1 MWLLA
6 SSYYKQAI
14 VFLIEKWKPLLDR
27 SWYAGAVLMDVS
39 EAFDTIKH
47 DLLTLLTPRIPES
60 YIKIKINLN
69 FHFHIS

>member
-1 MWLLA
+1 
-6 SSYYKQAI
+6 
-14 VFLIEKWKPLLDR
+14 
-27 SWYAGAVLMDVS
+27 MDVS

-69 FHFHIS
+69 FHFHISLWCLERFYEGKAFEAPQRSAKIKI

>member
-1 MWLLA
+1 
-6 SSYYKQAI
+6 
-14 VFLIEKWKPLLDR
+14 
-27 SWYAGAVLMDVS
+27 MDVS

-69 FHFHIS
+69 FHFHISLWCLERFYEGLKKPS